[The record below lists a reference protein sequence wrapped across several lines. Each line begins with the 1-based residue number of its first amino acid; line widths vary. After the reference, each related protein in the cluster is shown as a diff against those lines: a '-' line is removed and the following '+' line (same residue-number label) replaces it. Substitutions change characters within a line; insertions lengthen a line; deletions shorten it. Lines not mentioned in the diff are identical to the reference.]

1 MTHPSQ
7 PGEIEII
14 VPTQSPKLATTTQ
27 RQIERLQHHSI
38 VELAAVA
45 QFHAWLDDKRQCRQA
60 CRVIGDSRTG
70 KTVACD
76 AYRHKHAQPSS
87 PGDAPIVPVIYF
99 HAPTESGP
107 REVFVALLEYLQYR
121 VTRGTIS
128 ELRDRDRATRRRA
141 AASDRVYHLLKVC
154 QVEMII
160 LDEAHRLRPKTFS
173 EVRDIFDMLH
183 IAVVLVGT
191 DRLDAV
197 IRRDEQVYYR
207 FMACHRFHR
216 MDSQALEETTAIWEE
231 YVLKLP
237 GRSHLTSAPMQKI
250 LAASTRGYLG
260 LLDQILRTAAR
271 QALQQD
277 RSHIDVAL
285 LTQAVAEYHR

>member
-1 MTHPSQ
+1 MTHSPN
-7 PGEIEII
+7 PDNLDII
-14 VPTQSPKLATTTQ
+14 VPPRQQKPATATQ

-45 QFHAWLDDKRQCRQA
+45 QFHAWLDDKRHCRQA

-76 AYRHKHAQPSS
+76 SYRHKHAQQPN
-87 PGDAPIVPVIYF
+87 PGDAPIVPVIYL

-121 VTRGTIS
+121 ITKGTIA
-128 ELRDRDRATRRRA
+128 EVRE
-141 AASDRVYHLLKVC
+141 RVYHLLKIC

-173 EVRDIFDMLH
+173 EIRDIFDLLH
-183 IAVVLVGT
+183 ISVVLVGT

-197 IRRDEQVYYR
+197 VRRDEQVYNR

-216 MDSQALEETTAIWEE
+216 MDSQALEETTAIWEA

-237 GRSHLTSAPMQKI
+237 QPSHLTTAPMQKI
-250 LAASTRGYLG
+250 LGASTRGYLG
-260 LLDQILRTAAR
+260 LLDEILRTAAR
-271 QALQQD
+271 QALQQE
-277 RSHIDVAL
+277 RSHIDVQL
-285 LTQAVAEYHR
+285 LTQAVAEYH